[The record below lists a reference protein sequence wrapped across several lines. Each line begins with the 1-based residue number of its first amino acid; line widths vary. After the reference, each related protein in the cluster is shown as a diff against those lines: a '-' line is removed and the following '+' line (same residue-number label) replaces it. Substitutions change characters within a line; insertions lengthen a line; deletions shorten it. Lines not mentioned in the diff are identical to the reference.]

1 MAGLL
6 QRGVLCRVATT
17 ARRGS
22 ALMGP
27 PSSGAHVDDVYSTD
41 PCGRIGSP
49 ANRGRQHIGGHVK
62 KILAAL
68 PTRFRWTLHN
78 VVGHPAAEVLKQV
91 GLVRAADWIH
101 DGTAPEA
108 PSAPE
113 DDGGRYR

>member
-1 MAGLL
+1 
-6 QRGVLCRVATT
+6 
-17 ARRGS
+17 
-22 ALMGP
+22 
-27 PSSGAHVDDVYSTD
+27 
-41 PCGRIGSP
+41 
-49 ANRGRQHIGGHVK
+49 VK

-113 DDGGRYR
+113 DDGGARDW